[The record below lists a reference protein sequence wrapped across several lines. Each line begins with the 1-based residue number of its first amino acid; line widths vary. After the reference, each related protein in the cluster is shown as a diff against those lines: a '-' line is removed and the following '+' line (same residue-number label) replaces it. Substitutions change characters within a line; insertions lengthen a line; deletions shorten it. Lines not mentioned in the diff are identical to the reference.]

1 MGKRDLNLKTPMK
14 TQGAAILAALF
25 LYLTLA
31 GSALAAKCSDDTV
44 DLRGP
49 WGTARFTVEI
59 ADTERERAIGLMH
72 RENLPP
78 GAGMLFVYEAPAE
91 LAFWMRNTLIEL
103 DLLFAD
109 ETGRII
115 HIHNRA
121 QPLDETLINSNGR
134 ALAVLEINGG
144 LAALY
149 GVKVGS
155 EMRHVIFDQ
164 TSAAWPCD
172 S

>member
-1 MGKRDLNLKTPMK
+1 MGKRDLNLKTAMK

-72 RENLPP
+72 RENLPR

-149 GVKVGS
+149 GVKVDS

>member
-14 TQGAAILAALF
+14 TQGAAILAILF

>member
-1 MGKRDLNLKTPMK
+1 LGKRDLNLKTLMK
-14 TQGAAILAALF
+14 TQGAAILVALF
-25 LYLTLA
+25 LYLSLGA
-31 GSALAAKCSDDTV
+31 SALSAKCSEDNV
-44 DLRGP
+44 ELRGP
-49 WGTARFTVEI
+49 WGTVRFSVEI
-59 ADTERERAIGLMH
+59 ADTERERAIGLMN
-72 RENLPP
+72 RESLPR
-78 GAGMLFVYEAPAE
+78 GAGMLFVYETPAE

-109 ETGRII
+109 ETGRIF

-121 QPLDETLINSNGR
+121 QPLDESLINSNGK
-134 ALAVLEINGG
+134 ALAVLEVNGG

-149 GVKVGS
+149 GIKVGS
-155 EMRHVIFDQ
+155 KMRHVTFDQ